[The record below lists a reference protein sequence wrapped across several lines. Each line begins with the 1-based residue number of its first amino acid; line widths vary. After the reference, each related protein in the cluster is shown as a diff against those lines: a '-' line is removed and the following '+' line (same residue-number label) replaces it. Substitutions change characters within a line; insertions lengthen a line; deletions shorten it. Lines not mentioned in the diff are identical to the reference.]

1 MLMLSTLLE
10 NTCSPSNPSRKKCPD
25 LHRKPEQLMIIA
37 SFCLYDNIIFITIYL
52 KYNYNQTLKNVLKA
66 QVDAIFRLDLVYSQ
80 RFGK

>member
-1 MLMLSTLLE
+1 
-10 NTCSPSNPSRKKCPD
+10 
-25 LHRKPEQLMIIA
+25 MIIA